1 VRAPSDNSWR
11 GSLRF
16 CIVIR
21 DDPERRRAR
30 SAQYRFPW
38 LFDDRRRKIHCS
50 NHPSQRW
57 FGSQKFGFRA
67 PMLPLVYFSV
77 AGYIC
82 KPVKVGD
89 LRGHCSGGSACH
101 LHERSPNSLG
111 PDTCTEALL
120 RYMIVSECSV
130 RLVYDSGV
138 NLPLK
143 REVRDAATTN
153 AADDA

>member
-1 VRAPSDNSWR
+1 MVR
-11 GSLRF
+11 
-16 CIVIR
+16 C
-21 DDPERRRAR
+21 PESRL
-30 SAQYRFPW
+30 S
-38 LFDDRRRKIHCS
+38 
-50 NHPSQRW
+50 
-57 FGSQKFGFRA
+57 A
-67 PMLPLVYFSV
+67 PMLPLVYFSER
-77 AGYIC
+77 ATFASNRSKSAIC
-82 KPVKVGD
+82 
-89 LRGHCSGGSACH
+89 GGIAPAAPLH